1 MRAMAIHAR
10 FEIMSVALALY
21 AASHWYHGRTAR
33 LALGAYAS
41 ALFAGVARLMRAQAA
56 PWVLGK
62 DARTGAVPA
71 WSLAVF
77 FPVHAANHLAY
88 GARVLLEKH
97 AGLKGGFEPASR
109 HASGVWVGGL
119 QAQEAAGAPTPF
131 AGVVDLT
138 NEFSERC
145 AGVRGGPAYLNV
157 PLWDGTAP
165 TPAQIDACA
174 RFGAARLRARGD
186 VLVHCAYG
194 VGRSATVAAAVLV
207 EAGVAPDWEA
217 ALAQIKEVRPR
228 VSPNRRMRAAL
239 EQWTEERA
247 KRR

>member
-1 MRAMAIHAR
+1 
-10 FEIMSVALALY
+10 
-21 AASHWYHGRTAR
+21 
-33 LALGAYAS
+33 
-41 ALFAGVARLMRAQAA
+41 MRAQARA
-56 PWVLGK
+56 WVLGK
-62 DARTGAVPA
+62 DARAGAVPA

-165 TPAQIDACA
+165 TPAQIGASRASAPRGCA
-174 RFGAARLRARGD
+174 RAATCSCTARTASGARRRSRRPCSSRRASRPTAALRRADQGATARLAEPPHARGARQD
-186 VLVHCAYG
+186 
-194 VGRSATVAAAVLV
+194 
-207 EAGVAPDWEA
+207 
-217 ALAQIKEVRPR
+217 
-228 VSPNRRMRAAL
+228 
-239 EQWTEERA
+239 EERA